1 MVAPT
6 EGFTPVHRLNA
17 VYALHSSYGSAD
29 GPLIASVC
37 LQDVWGLFIAA
48 LFEVW
53 FVVVSEQSGLAALL
67 WGADVTF
74 EVRAREASY
83 SSGPQ
88 GLLPLRPEAALK
100 CQVRRCVRRMRR
112 GLRP

>member
-17 VYALHSSYGSAD
+17 VYALRSSYGSAD
-29 GPLIASVC
+29 RPLIASVC

-53 FVVVSEQSGLAALL
+53 FVVVSRQSALAGLL
-67 WGADVTF
+67 WEPDVSIKL
-74 EVRAREASY
+74 A
-83 SSGPQ
+83 
-88 GLLPLRPEAALK
+88 
-100 CQVRRCVRRMRR
+100 
-112 GLRP
+112 